1 MRFRSIHG
9 AYVER
14 YLSMSKR
21 RWLLVIPLF
30 LATIACDQTT
40 KRLAAETLT
49 ATIPYTLVG
58 GSVEFLYS
66 ENRGAFLGMGAHFAS
81 GTRFWLF
88 TVGVALLLL
97 VFVSRIVRASSIVEL
112 VGWCMIVAG
121 GAGNLIDRL
130 LYDGHV
136 IDFLRVG
143 IAGFRTGIFNLAD
156 TAIALGLLCLFLSA
170 LPRRLLE
177 PAPSGTASGC
187 SRIL

>member
-1 MRFRSIHG
+1 MRFCSIDSAH
-9 AYVER
+9 VER
-14 YLSMSKR
+14 HPSMGKR

-40 KRLAAETLT
+40 KRFAAETLT
-49 ATIPYTLVG
+49 ATIPYSFVG
-58 GSVEFLYS
+58 GSVELLYS

-97 VFVSRIVRASSIVEL
+97 VFVSRIFRASSILEL
-112 VGWCMIVAG
+112 VGWCLIVAG

-143 IAGFRTGIFNLAD
+143 IADFRTGIFNLAD

-170 LPRRLLE
+170 VPRRSAE
-177 PAPSGTASGC
+177 PVPPGTASG
-187 SRIL
+187 SGIL